1 MFIPSV
7 CGSIL
12 TEGKNSTNKRDRED
26 REVAVPGGPKA
37 QAVTSPN
44 TILSISG
51 CLAKSKCEP
60 LQYVFYP
67 NVSISEA
74 YKLEVLR
81 HLKVIWVFHFY
92 DR

>member
-1 MFIPSV
+1 MLIPSV

-12 TEGKNSTNKRDRED
+12 TEDKNSTNKRDEED

-51 CLAKSKCEP
+51 L
-60 LQYVFYP
+60 FG
-67 NVSISEA
+67 
-74 YKLEVLR
+74 
-81 HLKVIWVFHFY
+81 
-92 DR
+92 